1 MKITIQHTTYG
12 EIIYEESIWT
22 GKKELTVNG
31 VKAQKTSKKT
41 FIVDGKNAIINGSLY
56 TGMTLVIDIIPIEI
70 VPKPKWYEL
79 VLSILPISFWLTWG
93 NHPVLYSNV
102 PVVGGAIIGAICGAL
117 GGLAIAISLPA
128 MINSK
133 TVVKKI
139 IVGVAVFVITTLVA
153 YVLEIALIGALA
165 GLQ

>member
-93 NHPVLYSNV
+93 YHPAFYSNV
-102 PVVGGAIIGAICGAL
+102 SVVGGAIIGAICGAL

>member
-56 TGMTLVIDIIPIEI
+56 SGDR
-70 VPKPKWYEL
+70 Y
-79 VLSILPISFWLTWG
+79 
-93 NHPVLYSNV
+93 HSNRNSTKAE
-102 PVVGGAIIGAICGAL
+102 VV
-117 GGLAIAISLPA
+117 
-128 MINSK
+128 
-133 TVVKKI
+133 
-139 IVGVAVFVITTLVA
+139 
-153 YVLEIALIGALA
+153 
-165 GLQ
+165 